1 MPDLKTE
8 LHINMLNHAKNKYNN
23 SKYYGEHWGNPEK
36 NEQLNYIKQNFILP
50 HINKESVALE
60 IGCGGGRWTQY
71 LMNCKKIYVVDY
83 YEEMFSELDNF
94 IESNKIIK
102 IKNNGNDFPNI
113 PQNSIDFL
121 FSFGTFVHL
130 DIDIIFE
137 YMSNITKIMK
147 PDSKIFIQYS
157 NKYKEKARQNK
168 GFSINNHKIM
178 ECITYFLG
186 YEILEFYDELEHSS
200 CFLLSPPKIA
210 VN

>member
-8 LHINMLNHAKNKYNN
+8 LHINMLNNAKNQY
-23 SKYYGEHWGNPEK
+23 SSQRYYGEQWGDPEK
-36 NEQLNYIKQNFILP
+36 DTKLNYIKENFILP
-50 HINKESVALE
+50 NTNEETVALE

-83 YEEMFSELDNF
+83 YYEMFYELDRF
-94 IESNKIIK
+94 IQSSKIIK
-102 IKNNGNDFPNI
+102 VKNNGNDFPNI

-137 YMSNITKIMK
+137 YMSNIAQIMK
-147 PDSKIFIQYS
+147 PESKIFIQYS

-178 ECITYFLG
+178 ESITYFLG
-186 YEILEFYDELEHSS
+186 YEILDFYDELEHSS
-200 CFLLSPPKIA
+200 CFLLSPPKITLD
-210 VN
+210 